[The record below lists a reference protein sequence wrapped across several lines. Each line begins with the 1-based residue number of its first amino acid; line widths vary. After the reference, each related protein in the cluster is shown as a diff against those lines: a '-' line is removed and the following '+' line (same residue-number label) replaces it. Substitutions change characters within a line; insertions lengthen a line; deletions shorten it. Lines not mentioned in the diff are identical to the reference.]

1 MTEAPQP
8 ALLLQAR
15 GLAISFGGVHA
26 ARDISIDVYEH
37 ERLAIIGQ
45 NGAGKSTF
53 LNMCTGY
60 LRPEAGQV
68 VYRARD
74 ITRLTPHEI
83 ARLGI
88 ARAFQHPQVFIEH
101 TVLDNLRFASSACG
115 GFWQGWCGV
124 RSPRYDDKAR
134 ELAALFRLEGV
145 TEKRVSET
153 SEGTRK
159 LLDIA
164 MALALEPRLLM
175 LDEPTSGVSAEDKF
189 KVMDTLRDAL
199 DIRGV
204 AAVFVE
210 HDMDVV
216 RNYAERVAVWVE
228 GRILAAGPPDDV
240 LHDPRVLES
249 VL

>member
-1 MTEAPQP
+1 MTEARERAP
-8 ALLLQAR
+8 LLETR
-15 GLAISFGGVHA
+15 GLAIRFGGVHA
-26 ARDISIDVYEH
+26 ARDISIDVFEK

-60 LRPEAGQV
+60 LRPEAGTV
-68 VYRARD
+68 VFRNRD
-74 ITRLTPHEI
+74 ITRRAPHEI

-88 ARAFQHPQVFIEH
+88 ARAFQHPQIFIEH
-101 TVLDNLRFASSACG
+101 TVLDNLRFAVSARG
-115 GFWQGWCGV
+115 GFWQGWRAL
-124 RSPRYDDKAR
+124 RSARYDAPAR
-134 ELAALFRLEGV
+134 ELAALFRLSDVLG
-145 TEKRVSET
+145 RLVSDT

-164 MALALEPRLLM
+164 MALALEPQLLM

-189 KVMDTLRDAL
+189 AVMDTLREAL
-199 DIRGV
+199 DSRGV

-228 GRILAAGPPDDV
+228 GKILAIGPPHEV
-240 LHDPRVLES
+240 LCDQRVLES

>member
-1 MTEAPQP
+1 MTESLPRAP
-8 ALLLQAR
+8 LLQAQ

-26 ARDISIDVYEH
+26 ARDISIDVFEQ

-60 LRPEAGQV
+60 LRPETGTV
-68 VYRARD
+68 TYRSRD
-74 ITRLTPHEI
+74 ITRLAPHAI

-101 TVLDNLRFASSACG
+101 TVRDNLRFASSARG
-115 GFWQGWCGV
+115 GFWQGWLALSD
-124 RSPRYDDKAR
+124 RKYDDHAR
-134 ELAALFRLEGV
+134 ELALLFRLEEV
-145 TEKRVSET
+145 LEKRVSET

-175 LDEPTSGVSAEDKF
+175 MDEPTSGVSAEDKF
-189 KVMDTLRDAL
+189 KVMDTLRQAL
-199 DIRGV
+199 DTRGV

-216 RNYAERVAVWVE
+216 RHYADRVAVWVE
-228 GRILAAGPPDDV
+228 GRILAAGPPEEV
-240 LHDPRVLES
+240 LRDPRVLES